1 MARRGRRA
9 LPCDPANLVSS
20 FTTFYVWVR
29 VSQVKISCAEPAPGT
44 SLRAENVESGEFLHS
59 EVKMVFL
66 EQVDQIWEGNH
77 TDLVTR
83 PGPAEGASP
92 EDAQRWV
99 MGPESFRA
107 TSSSSNIHYT

>member
-1 MARRGRRA
+1 MFFDKNQRFE
-9 LPCDPANLVSS
+9 D
-20 FTTFYVWVR
+20 
-29 VSQVKISCAEPAPGT
+29 AEPAPGT
-44 SLRAENVESGEFLHS
+44 SSRAENVESGEFLHS